1 MEELLRAISEPTR
14 RGIFSSFQIRPEAN
28 LTVDEV
34 AAAHGIHRTVAFEH
48 LELLAR
54 AGLLVRGS
62 RPGSRG
68 RPARTYRF
76 GGTAVEVSQPPRQ
89 NLVLAILLADALG
102 GWDGAGRAAARR
114 AGEAYGRS
122 IAVDGRSEAETIAS
136 LEPLGAR
143 YELTG
148 DRIHAHNCVFR
159 EACESERQVICGVQA
174 GILEGALAAAG
185 TARGVVPEGPD
196 GTGGC
201 TFRIAE
207 LSGGWS

>member
-1 MEELLRAISEPTR
+1 MEELVRAISEPTR
-14 RGIFSSFQIRPEAN
+14 RRIFSSFQIRPEAS

-76 GGTAVEVSQPPRQ
+76 GGAAVEVSHPRRQ
-89 NLVLAILLADALG
+89 NLVLATLLADALAS
-102 GWDGAGRAAARR
+102 WDGAGRAAAKR
-114 AGEAYGRS
+114 AGEAYGGS
-122 IAVDGRSEAETIAS
+122 IAVDGRGEAVAIAS
-136 LEPLGAR
+136 LEPLGAQ

-148 DRIHAHNCVFR
+148 DHIHAHNCVFR

-185 TARGVVPEGPD
+185 TPRGVVPEGPD

-207 LSGGWS
+207 PSGGWS

>member
-14 RGIFSSFQIRPEAN
+14 RGIFSYFQIRPDAD

-34 AAAHGIHRTVAFEH
+34 ATAHRIHRTVAFEH
-48 LELLAR
+48 LEMLAR

-76 GGTAVEVSQPPRQ
+76 GGAAVEVSHPPRQ
-89 NLVLAILLADALG
+89 NLVLATLLAIALA
-102 GWDGAGRAAARR
+102 GWDGAGRGAAKR

-122 IAVDGRSEAETIAS
+122 IAVGGRSEAEAIAS

-148 DRIHAHNCVFR
+148 DHIHAHNCVFR
-159 EACESERQVICGVQA
+159 EACESERPVICGVQA

-185 TARGVVPEGPD
+185 TPRGVVPEGPD

-207 LSGGWS
+207 PSGGWS